1 MDFKNTNC
9 QDFLDMLASK
19 APVPGGG
26 GACALVGALGTALG
40 HMTGALTEGKKKYAE
55 FEPELKLL
63 QIELQKLQQE
73 LVDLIEKDAQAF
85 EPLAA
90 AYRLPKDTEEEKL
103 HKEAVMEEVLYSAS
117 LVPLRI
123 MEKCSRAVEILEI
136 MAIEGSRLAISDAA
150 SGASFCRAA
159 LEAAALNVFINTKA
173 MTNRINAQELNKQ
186 ADVILNEYL
195 PRAEAVYSQIAKQ
208 LRS

>member
-9 QDFLDMLASK
+9 QNFLDMLASK

-26 GACALVGALGTALG
+26 GASALVGALGTALG
-40 HMTGALTEGKKKYAE
+40 HMTGALTIGKKKYAE
-55 FEPELKLL
+55 FEPELKSL
-63 QIELQKLQQE
+63 QKELQQLQQE
-73 LVDLIEKDAQAF
+73 LVGLIEEDARAF

-90 AYRLPKDTEEEKL
+90 AYQLPKNTEEEKL
-103 HKEAVMEEVLYSAS
+103 HKETVMEKALYSAS
-117 LVPLRI
+117 LAPLRI
-123 MEKCSRAVEILEI
+123 MEKCARAIEILEI
-136 MAIEGSRLAISDAA
+136 MALKGSRLAISDAA

-173 MTNRINAQELNKQ
+173 MTNKINAQELNKQ

-195 PRAEAVYSQIAKQ
+195 PRAEAIYSQIAKQ
-208 LRS
+208 LRN

>member
-26 GACALVGALGTALG
+26 GACALVGALGIALG
-40 HMTGALTEGKKKYAE
+40 HMTGALTEGKKRYIE
-55 FEPELKLL
+55 FAPELKLL
-63 QIELQKLQQE
+63 QTELQQLQEELIELI
-73 LVDLIEKDAQAF
+73 DKDAQAF

-90 AYRLPKDTEEEKL
+90 AYRLPKDTEKERL
-103 HKEAVMEEVLYSAS
+103 HKEAV
-117 LVPLRI
+117 

-136 MAIEGSRLAISDAA
+136 MARKGSRLAISDAA

-186 ADVILNEYL
+186 ADIILNEYL

>member
-26 GACALVGALGTALG
+26 GACALVGALGIALG
-40 HMTGALTEGKKKYAE
+40 HMTGALTEGKKRYIE
-55 FEPELKLL
+55 FAPELKLL
-63 QIELQKLQQE
+63 QTELQQLQEELIELI
-73 LVDLIEKDAQAF
+73 DKDAQAF

-90 AYRLPKDTEEEKL
+90 AYRLPKDTEKERL
-103 HKEAVMEEVLYSAS
+103 HKEAVMEKALYSAS
-117 LVPLRI
+117 LAPLRI

-136 MAIEGSRLAISDAA
+136 MARKGSRLAISDAA

-186 ADVILNEYL
+186 ADIILNEYL